1 MAGGCAWLAIRHDP
15 VLLEKYQRVVSHCG
29 SGKKAIVA
37 AARKRGL
44 RLRAML
50 LSGETYQVGLVESA
64 KA

>member
-1 MAGGCAWLAIRHDP
+1 VECAWLAIRHDP
-15 VLLEKYQRVVSHCG
+15 VLLEKYRRVVSHCG

-37 AARKRGL
+37 VARNLAL

-50 LSGETYQVGLVESA
+50 LSGKPYQIGLIECA